1 MVLLKVCIL
10 GNYRFLILLCIT
22 AVLFSCQEEKKTVP
36 PVKQTIVKKVVRK
49 KKTKAKKTAKIVYP
63 STATAVDFFTEYGK
77 KNPETRVLISTDFG
91 DMEIELFKDT
101 PIHRAS
107 FIYLVKEGCFDMSGF
122 YRIIED
128 FVIQAGRSDL
138 ESLAAFKNLRKNYKI
153 PPEFRKNHVH
163 KRGTVAA
170 ARDWTYNPSKLSTA
184 FEFYILVGTD
194 DYTHIDGEHTIFG
207 RVVKG
212 MSTADKI
219 SRVKTAADDWPLKDV
234 NMKVKVIR

>member
-1 MVLLKVCIL
+1 MVLL
-10 GNYRFLILLCIT
+10 
-22 AVLFSCQEEKKTVP
+22 SCREEKKTVL
-36 PVKQTIVKKVVRK
+36 PVEKKTVKKVVK
-49 KKTKAKKTAKIVYP
+49 KKKVVVKKTPKIIYP
-63 STATAVDFFTEYGK
+63 STETAVDFFTEYGK
-77 KNPETRVLISTDFG
+77 NNPETRVLLSTDFG
-91 DMEIELFKDT
+91 DIEIELFKDT

-138 ESLAAFKNLRKNYKI
+138 ESLAEFKNLRKNYKI
-153 PPEFRKNHVH
+153 PPEFRKNHKH

-194 DYTHIDGEHTIFG
+194 DYTHIDQEHTIFG

-212 MSTADKI
+212 MRTADKI
-219 SRVKTAADDWPLKDV
+219 SKVETGTDDWPLKDV
-234 NMKVKVIR
+234 NMTIRVIR